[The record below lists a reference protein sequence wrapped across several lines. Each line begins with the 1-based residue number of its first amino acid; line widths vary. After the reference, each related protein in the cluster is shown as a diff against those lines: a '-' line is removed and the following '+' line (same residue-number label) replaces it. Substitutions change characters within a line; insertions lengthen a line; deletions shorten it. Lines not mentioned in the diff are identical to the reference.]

1 MYLPNNTKRPIL
13 SFTEFIGILA
23 GACTTFGFIPQV
35 IRVFLLK
42 STREISL
49 PFTLSFLV
57 GVILW
62 LIYGILADLVP
73 VIFWNAASAFLGML
87 LLYAKL
93 KYG

>member
-1 MYLPNNTKRPIL
+1 MN
-13 SFTEFIGILA
+13 FTEIIGILA

-42 STREISL
+42 SAREISL
-49 PFTLSFLV
+49 PFTLSFLA

-73 VIFWNAASAFLGML
+73 VIFWNAASTLLGMF
-87 LLYAKL
+87 LLYAKI
-93 KYG
+93 KFG

>member
-1 MYLPNNTKRPIL
+1 M
-13 SFTEFIGILA
+13 SFTEIIGILA
-23 GACTTFGFIPQV
+23 GACTTLGFIPQV

-42 STREISL
+42 SAREISL

-62 LIYGILADLVP
+62 LIYGILVDLVP
-73 VIFWNAASAFLGML
+73 VIFWNAASAFLGTL